1 MSRGTEAEPKW
12 LRYFDKLMEF
22 SFMFSVV
29 LMVMLSL
36 LIVDIFMFSD
46 EDDYGVDNSDY
57 GTWCEEYHPELTYN
71 ECADVAG
78 W

>member
-1 MSRGTEAEPKW
+1 
-12 LRYFDKLMEF
+12 
-22 SFMFSVV
+22 MFSVV